1 MKKIILPVALV
12 AATGAGIVVGVNRPK
27 PDKDFSDLVAENI
40 EAVSEKEWEI
50 TVKYATNCLSREN
63 VDCCKSPSEFH
74 PNSIDVDDLDPNPF
88 N

>member
-1 MKKIILPVALV
+1 MKKIILPIALV

-50 TVKYATNCLSREN
+50 TVKYAENCLSYKDEI
-63 VDCCKSPSEFH
+63 CCKGPQIVYD
-74 PNSIDVDDLDPNPF
+74 NAIDYDDLDPKPNV
-88 N
+88 